1 MHTGMAV
8 CEQSR
13 NRTDKWGKY
22 LSLVVIEH
30 DTCCAA
36 LCMTHPTPPPPPLLP
51 PPFLPFSHF
60 FLQEL
65 ALDAVT
71 TVAVD
76 IAPGKKE
83 IDTKQYAKV
92 EKIPGGRIEDSCVLR
107 GVMFNKD
114 LVAPGKMRRRIE
126 NPRVILL
133 DSPLEYK
140 KGENQT
146 NVEIMKEEDW

>member
-1 MHTGMAV
+1 MSVTVTAIRSLHDSDVHTTLPPA
-8 CEQSR
+8 
-13 NRTDKWGKY
+13 WIPPP
-22 LSLVVIEH
+22 LH
-30 DTCCAA
+30 
-36 LCMTHPTPPPPPLLP
+36 PPPPPSTSSLC
-51 PPFLPFSHF
+51 
-60 FLQEL
+60 QEL

-126 NPRVILL
+126 NPRVIL
-133 DSPLEYK
+133 
-140 KGENQT
+140 
-146 NVEIMKEEDW
+146 EIMKEEDW